1 VNVNHV
7 WIGASRVGLAGRRLR
22 AAALCVIALGAAPSV
37 AGAQPVS
44 SSGSP
49 EVSGPASWPTR
60 PTVVFGDVGRLEIGA
75 RVQSRFVASD
85 DRAIGIGP
93 ADDRFGFERAR
104 MGITAQFF
112 GRLDIQAERQINDK
126 RPWRDLFADIEVSRQ
141 LHVRA
146 GHFKV
151 PFSRE
156 QMTSMYELD
165 FTHRSAIVDDLVP
178 LRGTGVMLHG
188 RLADRA
194 VRYQTGVFEDSRQP
208 RFAAGGPRL
217 LSSRV
222 VVAPLKKGDH
232 RGAETVALSVSWL
245 RRQVREGRSGPRG
258 HLVTGETFYEPVY
271 AKGTRTL
278 VGWGAVWHVPA
289 LTIASELIR
298 STDTRVGQSLTGG
311 DLSDFVTRGGY
322 ASAAWH
328 LIHGRG
334 RRRGPSPFRELDLT
348 GRYDWVQ
355 FGSAGAA
362 DAPSRDPRADHV
374 APLAKR
380 TLTLGVS
387 WWLNRWMA
395 VHSNAIREQVAD
407 AAQLYPI
414 AAGSRWTAVIRSQV
428 VM

>member
-1 VNVNHV
+1 
-7 WIGASRVGLAGRRLR
+7 
-22 AAALCVIALGAAPSV
+22 
-37 AGAQPVS
+37 
-44 SSGSP
+44 
-49 EVSGPASWPTR
+49 
-60 PTVVFGDVGRLEIGA
+60 
-75 RVQSRFVASD
+75 
-85 DRAIGIGP
+85 
-93 ADDRFGFERAR
+93 
-104 MGITAQFF
+104 
-112 GRLDIQAERQINDK
+112 
-126 RPWRDLFADIEVSRQ
+126 
-141 LHVRA
+141 
-146 GHFKV
+146 
-151 PFSRE
+151 
-156 QMTSMYELD
+156 
-165 FTHRSAIVDDLVP
+165 
-178 LRGTGVMLHG
+178 
-188 RLADRA
+188 
-194 VRYQTGVFEDSRQP
+194 
-208 RFAAGGPRL
+208 
-217 LSSRV
+217 
-222 VVAPLKKGDH
+222 
-232 RGAETVALSVSWL
+232 
-245 RRQVREGRSGPRG
+245 
-258 HLVTGETFYEPVY
+258 VY

-328 LIHGRG
+328 VIHGRG

-362 DAPSRDPRADHV
+362 DAASRDPRADHV